1 MKKGYIPNQHGA
13 WAMLLIPFL
22 FGMFAAKP
30 NWVHGL
36 LFLGWLLVY
45 LFSFPFLQWI
55 RTQKW
60 QVYGKPMLLY
70 GGLLIPVAVG
80 LLLARPELWKWIPWF
95 IPLFIV
101 NCYYAKKKRER
112 AFLNDL
118 AAVIQFSLI
127 VFVAYHVGGGDNWTL
142 ATELFGLSI
151 LYFTG
156 TIFYVKTIIRE
167 KNNVAFYRFSIGYHV
182 VSMAIALIL
191 FPPGILIPLFL
202 LLLRA
207 IWFPRTKITV
217 KRSGMLEIA
226 FSLIMAI
233 TALSV
238 F

>member
-30 NWVHGL
+30 SWVHAL

-45 LFSFPFLQWI
+45 LFSFPFLQWA
-55 RTQKW
+55 RTKKL
-60 QVYGKPMLLY
+60 QVYGKPMVLY
-70 GGLLIPVAVG
+70 GVILVPVAISLLLIQ
-80 LLLARPELWKWIPWF
+80 PELWKWVPCF

-101 NCYYAKKKRER
+101 NWYFAKKKRER

-127 VFVAYHVGGGDNWTL
+127 VFVAYSVGGGDSWTL

-167 KNNVAFYRFSIGYHV
+167 KNNVAFYRFSIGYHLVSIV
-182 VSMAIALIL
+182 VAAIL

-217 KRSGMLEIA
+217 KKSGMLEIA